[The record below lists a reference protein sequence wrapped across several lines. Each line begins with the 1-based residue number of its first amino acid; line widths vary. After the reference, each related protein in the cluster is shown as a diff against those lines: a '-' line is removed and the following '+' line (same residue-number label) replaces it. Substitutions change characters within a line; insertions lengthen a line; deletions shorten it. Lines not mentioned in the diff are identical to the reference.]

1 MACVVGRLGG
11 GRMKFPCLIDK
22 RFCKTPIKVTIDSNE
37 LNEDGELVKSIEI
50 ETFCNLQMGSRVSMT
65 KDKENI
71 ELSGIALFVGDICPT
86 MPIISNGNVEIDGN
100 TYSINKGTKNYNP
113 DGTVNFTTLE
123 LV

>member
-1 MACVVGRLGG
+1 
-11 GRMKFPCLIDK
+11 MKFPCLIDK